1 MSAAISIG
9 SLKVHLVAVLF
20 AVFSTISPN
29 DAWSTELGPVNKNW
43 RSIAIKGYDPVAYFT
58 LSKPVKGSRK
68 HEYRWRNARWRFASE
83 EHKDLFVENP
93 ERYAPRF
100 GGFCTGGL
108 SLGQKG
114 SIDPAAWIIV
124 ENRLYLAYE
133 KKARDFI
140 VENFDKVIEQAEANW
155 EKLNKQQE

>member
-1 MSAAISIG
+1 MIGIIFALISVLAPSVVWSA
-9 SLKVHLVAVLF
+9 K
-20 AVFSTISPN
+20 P
-29 DAWSTELGPVNKNW
+29 ELVNKNW

-58 LSKPVKGSRK
+58 MSKPVKGSSK

-83 EHKDLFVENP
+83 DHKDLFAENP

-124 ENRLYLAYE
+124 EDRLYLAYE

-140 VENFDKVIEQAEANW
+140 AENFDEVVERAEENW
-155 EKLNKQQE
+155 EKLNKQQN